1 MLSSMRS
8 TVRIDDD
15 LLVQLKDRARRE
27 SVSLTRMLNRVLRA
41 GLRAPTRA
49 GRDKERPKQATFA
62 MGVPRINVDK
72 ALAAAADFEDE
83 EILRK
88 IAARK

>member
-1 MLSSMRS
+1 MRS

-15 LLVQLKDRARRE
+15 LLVQLKERARRE
-27 SVSLTRMLNRVLRA
+27 NLSLTRMLNRILRA
-41 GLRAPTRA
+41 GLRAPARA
-49 GRDKERPKQATFA
+49 GRDKERPRQATFA

-72 ALAAAADFEDE
+72 ALAAAADLEDE

-88 IAARK
+88 TAARK